1 MDTPTLATRQPASTQ
16 PPTRI
21 PMGALLPGLLGL
33 VPFWGLA
40 LATVVDFGIASVGA
54 VLALVMY
61 GAVILT
67 FVGALWWGMA
77 VNAPASAPRQLMFVW
92 SVIPALIG
100 WFAMI
105 GAAPDVGLRMV
116 IAGLVLQWLLDSMLM
131 RKVPDLFPRWVFRLR
146 TILTSGSVAAL
157 GLAWWQ
163 LFNA

>member
-1 MDTPTLATRQPASTQ
+1 
-16 PPTRI
+16 
-21 PMGALLPGLLGL
+21 
-33 VPFWGLA
+33 
-40 LATVVDFGIASVGA
+40 
-54 VLALVMY
+54 
-61 GAVILT
+61 
-67 FVGALWWGMA
+67 
-77 VNAPASAPRQLMFVW
+77 MFVW

-146 TILTSGSVAAL
+146 TILTSGAVAAL